1 MPHHAAVPR
10 ERDERIRRL
19 EALNRAAL
27 EIAGDLDLDTVLRKI
42 LRTAAA
48 LIGARYGAVGVR
60 ASDSGFETFVHIGI
74 PPDRARRI
82 GELPRLHGVLGMI
95 IRDGRTVRVRD
106 IRADPRFSY
115 YPAHHPVFRAFLGVP
130 IRHRGE
136 ILGELYLAGTTPGPF
151 TVADQRLVE
160 RLALHAGIA
169 IATVRLSDRA
179 RDVAVRDARERL
191 LAAIAR
197 AALGDVGDAR
207 PPSLGATASL
217 SPRERDVLRLVVDGL
232 SNKQIAERLAVSEKT
247 VKTHVS
253 GVLAKLGVADRTQAA
268 VLAVRSRLVE

>member
-1 MPHHAAVPR
+1 MPR
-10 ERDERIRRL
+10 RDDERVRRL

-27 EIAGDLDLDTVLRKI
+27 QIAGDLDLETALSKI
-42 LRTAAA
+42 LRTAAG
-48 LIGARYGAVGVR
+48 LIGARYGAVGVP
-60 ASDSGFETFVHIGI
+60 APDSGFETFVQIGI
-74 PPDRARRI
+74 PPDRARQI
-82 GELPRLHGVLGMI
+82 GELPKLHGLLGLI
-95 IRDGRTVRVRD
+95 VRDGRPVRVRD

-115 YPAHHPVFRAFLGVP
+115 YPAHHPVFRAFIGVP

-136 ILGELYLAGTTPGPF
+136 ILGELYLASTTTRPF
-151 TVADQRLVE
+151 TAADQRLVE

-169 IATVRLSDRA
+169 IATVRLSARA

-207 PPSLGATASL
+207 PPHLGSGTPL

-232 SNKQIAERLAVSEKT
+232 SNKQIAQRLAVSEKT

-268 VLAVRSRLVE
+268 VLAVRSRLIE